1 MASEVG
7 TRVAEVILDD
17 REGEGIWK
25 DAESLALYLVGSCIP
40 GTLLHEETRTV
51 AEAILADLDG
61 EGTLADVEK
70 LAEFV
75 DAEMAK
81 IRDQA

>member
-7 TRVAEVILDD
+7 IRVAEVILED
-17 REGEGIWK
+17 REGEGVWK
-25 DAESLALYLVGSCIP
+25 NAESLALYLVGSYVP
-40 GTLLHEETRTV
+40 GTLLHEEAQTV
-51 AEAILADLDG
+51 AEAILADIDG
-61 EGTLADVEK
+61 ALADVQK

>member
-7 TRVAEVILDD
+7 IRVAEVILED

-25 DAESLALYLVGSCIP
+25 NAESLALYLVGSYVP
-40 GTLLHEETRTV
+40 GTLLHQETQAV

-61 EGTLADVEK
+61 AGTLADVEK